1 MYLQNLSFL
10 ACLEEARL
18 VMLDSRNGNEVETEN
33 GGAGQDLMNYQVLLR
48 FHLFRKSKN

>member
-1 MYLQNLSFL
+1 MSFL
-10 ACLEEARL
+10 NLL
-18 VMLDSRNGNEVETEN
+18 LWSTDFLNVGLRNGNEVETEN